1 MKNRTITMS
10 FLRYSLMIFSALGVT
25 TSFIACS
32 SGQDSA
38 SSSDIAVSDQE
49 QMSEVDASSTP
60 RTAND
65 RPDLNGRWGSSGGGG
80 SVMAIEPDGTEYNF
94 DTFADYQAAV
104 SEGSVSLSASII
116 GRRPNYRHGNNVY
129 GERDDGMTRR
139 YFANPPLYKGEFW
152 NHIEYLD
159 INGNMEDMT
168 FICMPAGVPRMG
180 PPIRILQSESDV
192 VFLYQQR
199 NTWRVIPTDGRDHD
213 PLNSQD
219 QTFMG
224 DSVGRWEGDTLIV
237 DVVGFNDLTWLGWP
251 GWYHTNEMRVEER
264 FTRIDDTLL
273 YEVTVHDSEV
283 LSEPWEMDPRVL
295 NLNPSTATYLEDP
308 PCLDFDSAHMVTRER
323 G

>member
-273 YEVTVHDSEV
+273 YEVTVHDPEV

-295 NLNPSTATYLEDP
+295 NLNASTATYLEDP

>member
-1 MKNRTITMS
+1 MS

-25 TSFIACS
+25 TSFVACT

-60 RTAND
+60 RTANG

-80 SVMAIEPDGTEYNF
+80 SVIAIEPDGTEYNF

-152 NHIEYLD
+152 NRIEYLD

-199 NTWRVIPTDGRDHD
+199 NTGRVIPTDGRDHD

-264 FTRIDDTLL
+264 FTRLDDTLL
-273 YEVTVHDSEV
+273 YEVTVHDPEV
-283 LSEPWEMDPRVL
+283 LIEPWEMDPRVL

>member
-32 SGQDSA
+32 PGQDSA

-65 RPDLNGRWGSSGGGG
+65 RPDLNGRGGSSGGGG

-168 FICMPAGVPRMG
+168 FI
-180 PPIRILQSESDV
+180 
-192 VFLYQQR
+192 
-199 NTWRVIPTDGRDHD
+199 
-213 PLNSQD
+213 
-219 QTFMG
+219 
-224 DSVGRWEGDTLIV
+224 
-237 DVVGFNDLTWLGWP
+237 
-251 GWYHTNEMRVEER
+251 
-264 FTRIDDTLL
+264 
-273 YEVTVHDSEV
+273 
-283 LSEPWEMDPRVL
+283 
-295 NLNPSTATYLEDP
+295 
-308 PCLDFDSAHMVTRER
+308 
-323 G
+323 

>member
-1 MKNRTITMS
+1 MS

-273 YEVTVHDSEV
+273 YEVTVHDPEV
-283 LSEPWEMDPRVL
+283 LIEPWEMDPRVL

>member
-25 TSFIACS
+25 TSFVACT
-32 SGQDSA
+32 SGQESA

-60 RTAND
+60 RTANG

-104 SEGSVSLSASII
+104 SGGSVSLSASII

-152 NHIEYLD
+152 NRIEYLD

-264 FTRIDDTLL
+264 FTRLDDTLL
-273 YEVTVHDSEV
+273 YEVTVHDPEG
-283 LSEPWEMDPRVL
+283 LIEPWEMDPRVL

>member
-1 MKNRTITMS
+1 MS
-10 FLRYSLMIFSALGVT
+10 VLHYSSRIISMVGVGVL
-25 TSFIACS
+25 FAACS
-32 SGQDSA
+32 SSQDST
-38 SSSDIAVSDQE
+38 SSSDVVASGQG
-49 QMSEVDASSTP
+49 QMTQVDTSSTP
-60 RTAND
+60 RDANG

-94 DTFADYQAAV
+94 DTFADYQVAV
-104 SEGSVSLSASII
+104 SEGLVSLSASII

-139 YFANPPLYKGEFW
+139 YFANPPLYKGEYW
-152 NHIEYLD
+152 NRIEYLD
-159 INGNMEDMT
+159 INGNLEDMT

-180 PPIRILQSESDV
+180 PPIRILQSETDI

-199 NTWRVIPTDGRDHD
+199 NTWRVIPTDGRAHD

-237 DVVGFNDLTWLGWP
+237 DIVGFNDLTWLGWP
-251 GWYHTNEMRVEER
+251 GWSHTNEMRVEER
-264 FTRIDDTLL
+264 FTREGDTLL
-273 YEVTVHDSEV
+273 YEVTVHDPGM
-283 LSEPWEMDPRVL
+283 LSTPWEMDLRVL
-295 NLNPSTATYLEDP
+295 DLNSSTATYLEDP

>member
-1 MKNRTITMS
+1 MS

-25 TSFIACS
+25 TSFVACT

-60 RTAND
+60 RTANG

-152 NHIEYLD
+152 NRIEYLD

-199 NTWRVIPTDGRDHD
+199 NTWRVIPTDGREHA
-213 PLNSQD
+213 PVNSQD

-264 FTRIDDTLL
+264 FTRLDDTLL
-273 YEVTVHDSEV
+273 YEVTVHDPEV
-283 LSEPWEMDPRVL
+283 LIEPWEMDPRVL

>member
-1 MKNRTITMS
+1 MS

-25 TSFIACS
+25 TSFVACT

-60 RTAND
+60 RTANG

-152 NHIEYLD
+152 NRIEYLD

-251 GWYHTNEMRVEER
+251 GGYHTNEMRVEER
-264 FTRIDDTLL
+264 FTRLDDTLL
-273 YEVTVHDSEV
+273 YEVTVHDPEV
-283 LSEPWEMDPRVL
+283 LIEPWEMDPRVL

>member
-1 MKNRTITMS
+1 MS

-25 TSFIACS
+25 TSFVACS

-38 SSSDIAVSDQE
+38 SSSDIVVSGQE

-60 RTAND
+60 RTANG

-152 NHIEYLD
+152 NRIEYLD

-168 FICMPAGVPRMG
+168 FICMPACVPRMG

-264 FTRIDDTLL
+264 FTRLDDTLL
-273 YEVTVHDSEV
+273 YEVTVHAPEV
-283 LSEPWEMDPRVL
+283 LIEPWEMDPRVL
-295 NLNPSTATYLEDP
+295 NLNPSTAT
-308 PCLDFDSAHMVTRER
+308 
-323 G
+323 

>member
-1 MKNRTITMS
+1 MS

-273 YEVTVHDSEV
+273 YEVTVYDPEV

>member
-1 MKNRTITMS
+1 MS

-25 TSFIACS
+25 TSFVACT

-60 RTAND
+60 PTANG

-152 NHIEYLD
+152 NRIEYLD

-264 FTRIDDTLL
+264 FTRLDDTLL
-273 YEVTVHDSEV
+273 YEVTVHDPEV
-283 LSEPWEMDPRVL
+283 LIEPWEMDPRVL